1 MASRDTIGHDVCAL
15 IGNTPMVYL
24 NKIAK
29 GCAAKVAVKLEWMN
43 PAGSVKDRIG
53 VAMIDAAE
61 REGRIRPGLSTI
73 IEQTAGNT
81 GIAIASVA
89 AIRGYR
95 FIAVMGSSKSVERR
109 TILRALGAELVLTDP
124 NLGFQGTVERTEQL
138 ARQIPNSFIPMQF
151 CNESNPEIHYRTTG
165 PEIWRQTDGKVDICV
180 FGVGTGGTMTGAG
193 HYLRENNPNIL
204 FFAVEPS
211 ENAVLS
217 ECGRTKGQHRIQGIG
232 TGTVPPVLDTELYQN
247 GGGII
252 KVHSDDAIA
261 TARRMALEEGL
272 LCGISSGANVFAALQ
287 IAQRKEN
294 ANKLIVTVLPSS
306 GERYLSSE
314 LYSNIREETSA
325 ISHSESVVENLKR
338 LKLS

>member
-1 MASRDTIGHDVCAL
+1 
-15 IGNTPMVYL
+15 
-24 NKIAK
+24 
-29 GCAAKVAVKLEWMN
+29 
-43 PAGSVKDRIG
+43 
-53 VAMIDAAE
+53 
-61 REGRIRPGLSTI
+61 
-73 IEQTAGNT
+73 
-81 GIAIASVA
+81 
-89 AIRGYR
+89 
-95 FIAVMGSSKSVERR
+95 MGSSKSVERR

-124 NLGFQGTVERTEQL
+124 KLGFKGAVERTEQL
-138 ARQIPNSFIPMQF
+138 AQQIPNSFIPMQF
-151 CNESNPEIHYRTTG
+151 CNEANPEIHYQTTG

-193 HYLRENNPNIL
+193 HYLRENNPNIM

-217 ECGRTKGQHRIQGIG
+217 ECGHTFFAVEPSENAVLSECGHTVGQHRIQGIG
-232 TGTVPPVLDTELYQN
+232 TGTVPSVLDTKLYKN

-261 TARRMALEEGL
+261 TARRVALEEGL

-287 IAQRKEN
+287 LAQRKEN

-314 LYSNIREETSA
+314 LYSNIREETFA
-325 ISHSESVVENLKR
+325 ISHSETVVENLKR